1 MQQLELVSLLEK
13 RKLIRNTAIRYVGKY
28 IGDLSP
34 MNLDSSSTKKI
45 ACA

>member
-34 MNLDSSSTKKI
+34 IESRYLVQVPRK
-45 ACA
+45 